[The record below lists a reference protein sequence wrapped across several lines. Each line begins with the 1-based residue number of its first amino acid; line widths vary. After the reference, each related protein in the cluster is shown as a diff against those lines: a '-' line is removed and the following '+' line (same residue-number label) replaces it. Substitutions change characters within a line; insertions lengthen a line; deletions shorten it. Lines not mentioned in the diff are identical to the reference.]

1 METKQYTDYLEQ
13 LQYKFPLVN
22 PKDIKRI
29 WRYFLKSLYL
39 SCTYGG
45 DVFLQD
51 PSLWCYIGTLRKNS
65 LYHYNYYIEKLCK
78 KLRVIYKRKKIQWDG
93 YYYFA
98 LNNNRYENYLSQ
110 KKKRGRPRKYFKYG
124 TTVLY
129 KIKGECK
136 LKNHSC
142 RYIFRVPYSIL
153 LGDILFIRDFKSDK
167 AELIEIR
174 EPMKFEDILTTN
186 NKYDIL

>member
-13 LQYKFPLVN
+13 LQYKFPLVD

-29 WRYFLKSLYL
+29 LRFFLKSIYL

-45 DVFLQD
+45 DVFLRD
-51 PSLWCYIGTLRKNS
+51 STLWCYIGTLRRNS
-65 LYHYNYYIEKLCK
+65 LHHYNYYIEKLCK
-78 KLRVIYKRKKIQWDG
+78 KLRILYKRKKIQWDG

-98 LNNNRYENYLSQ
+98 LSDTQYENFMSQ
-110 KKKRGRPRKYFKYG
+110 KNKKGRPKKIFNYG
-124 TTVLY
+124 TVILY
-129 KIKGECK
+129 KIRGECE
-136 LKNHSC
+136 LKNHSK
-142 RYIFRVPYSIL
+142 RYIFRVPYNTEVGITFL
-153 LGDILFIRDFKSDK
+153 VREFKSDK
-167 AELIEIR
+167 AELIQTR